1 MSFIIIHMYIQRI
14 GGTWPV
20 LLGPPDVKIRPV
32 VKGAKTDDL
41 VYS

>member
-1 MSFIIIHMYIQRI
+1 MSFIIIHINIQMI

-20 LLGPPDVKIRPV
+20 LLGTPDLSNCSI
-32 VKGAKTDDL
+32 VKGAQTDAL

>member
-1 MSFIIIHMYIQRI
+1 MSFIIIHINIQRI

-20 LLGPPDVKIRPV
+20 LLGPPDLSNCPI
-32 VKGAKTDDL
+32 VKGAKTDAL